1 MRLCGGDIYTADDL
15 TQETFF
21 QAYRGIRRFS
31 GNCRV
36 ETWLCSI
43 AHNVFCAFLRK
54 EKKQRH
60 LAKAQAIDEDAG
72 DCAREEPRLAYDVAA
87 VLPQLPSPAADVLSY
102 RLFQEMPYAEI
113 AGLLGISENSAKV
126 IYHRARAKL
135 RKILEE
141 AYGYEV

>member
-1 MRLCGGDIYTADDL
+1 MADDL

-21 QAYRGIRRFS
+21 QAYRSIRRFH

-43 AHNVFCAFLRK
+43 AHNVYRAFLRK

-72 DCAREEPRLAYDVAA
+72 YCIPEETRLAYDVAA
-87 VLPQLPSPAADVLSY
+87 VLLQFPSPAAEVLSY

>member
-1 MRLCGGDIYTADDL
+1 MTEEG
-15 TQETFF
+15 
-21 QAYRGIRRFS
+21 
-31 GNCRV
+31 
-36 ETWLCSI
+36 
-43 AHNVFCAFLRK
+43 
-54 EKKQRH
+54 
-60 LAKAQAIDEDAG
+60 AG
-72 DCAREEPRLAYDVAA
+72 DCTQGECACDVAA